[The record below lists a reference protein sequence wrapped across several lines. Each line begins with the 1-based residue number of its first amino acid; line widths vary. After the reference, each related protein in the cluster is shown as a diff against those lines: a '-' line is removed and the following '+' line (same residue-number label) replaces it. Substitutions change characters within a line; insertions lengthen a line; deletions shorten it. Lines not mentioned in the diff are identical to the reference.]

1 MASQQDIKNQRELNN
16 EQQRLVDQYGNL
28 LESQKSVNEQRT
40 EELRSTREIS
50 DEIRKQLGAVKE
62 NLDFKT
68 STRRILSEINKLS
81 EQNVDFSSKEKGFS
95 LDISNIQ
102 ERQKKL
108 AQTKLSLFRE
118 QSFVSSKI
126 TTLENEIKT
135 TEGEQ
140 KEILEEQLT
149 TFKRLERSL
158 YDQVESSD
166 SLTKNLSQAK
176 KAAQEINKVK
186 APKGFEFL
194 SDLTSKI
201 PGLGK
206 LSTPFKDAAVASKDT
221 AARMTKINL
230 AREQMGK
237 KAMFS
242 KSQIGLKSMSA
253 GFKALGPVIKSAF
266 GPLSIVLTIV
276 SAVKA
281 IFKAMMAGSKEVTG
295 FRKSFGVSR
304 DAAVEI
310 RDRTFEISEQAASFA
325 DTQGKVLILQKQ
337 ITEQLTL
344 VNQSLGTAID
354 FTRELGKEFG
364 SKLLVQ
370 SALLKDNIGLST
382 SAIGELQKETIRTGQ
397 DVEDLTKE
405 MEGTVAAT
413 SLTKGFM
420 LDVKQ
425 IMEEVTKI
433 QGELRLNFGN
443 SNTEIAKAVTQAKL
457 LGFELSDLQGP
468 ASKLLD
474 FESSIASEL
483 EAELLIGKNLNLE
496 KARQAALDG
505 DLVTLGQEI
514 TKQGVDY
521 TQLQKMNVIQRK
533 AFADAVG
540 LSVDQLAN
548 TLKKQEEYNA
558 LQQRAEMAGKRI
570 ANIENK
576 SMKEIYDDL
585 QKQGASEEKI
595 KEILG
600 ERLFATQ
607 KAEDA
612 QQKFNKALESV
623 KEKFAKIFDG
633 DAAEKFGD
641 GMIKFA
647 EFINKFVTSV
657 NKKGLG
663 RTIFFG
669 IDEEPSQKQVDK
681 ATQVL
686 TPAERQA
693 LNTGRNPGTSLH
705 GPKFAE
711 GGIVTKRVNNATI
724 GEAGPEAV
732 IPLNEFYRKFDEL
745 IAAVKQGGDV
755 YMDSTKVGTAMSV
768 GTYKVQ

>member
-1 MASQQDIKNQRELNN
+1 MALEGLGDDSLKRVVDIKNNIKETGDEVRNLNKEFKELGIQTVNLSGELSKINQSANKFADIQNLTAKGSKATVDAVKEENKQRNIA
-16 EQQRLVDQYGNL
+16 
-28 LESQKSVNEQRT
+28 
-40 EELRSTREIS
+40 REIS
-50 DEIRKQLGAVKE
+50 LQIEDLNKRALRANEKEAKVLYAQANALGNAKSNATSLADSFEQLSQDAASI
-62 NLDFKT
+62 D
-68 STRRILSEINKLS
+68 RRTEFFTGLSEVVKDIPGLRKLS
-81 EQNVDFSSKEKGFS
+81 GPFQEAAKASRQTVIDNAKRA
-95 LDISNIQ
+95 DI
-102 ERQKKL
+102 
-108 AQTKLSLFRE
+108 
-118 QSFVSSKI
+118 
-126 TTLENEIKT
+126 
-135 TEGEQ
+135 
-140 KEILEEQLT
+140 
-149 TFKRLERSL
+149 
-158 YDQVESSD
+158 
-166 SLTKNLSQAK
+166 
-176 KAAQEINKVK
+176 
-186 APKGFEFL
+186 
-194 SDLTSKI
+194 TSKI
-201 PGLGK
+201 GK
-206 LSTPFKDAAVASKDT
+206 LSKEELKTGKGLSKERLKQMGLADITGKSSGT
-221 AARMTKINL
+221 AAASTL
-230 AREQMGK
+230 K
-237 KAMFS
+237 KAMAENKARS
-242 KSQIGLKSMSA
+242 VGLAGMKA
-253 GFKALGPVIKSAF
+253 GFKALGPMIRAAF
-266 GPLSIVLTIV
+266 GPIGILLTVV

-281 IFKAMMAGSKEVTG
+281 IFKAMMAGSKEVTD

-325 DTQGKVLILQKQ
+325 DTQGEVLILQKQ
-337 ITEQLTL
+337 ITEQLAL
-344 VNQSLGTAID
+344 ANQSLGTAID
-354 FTRELGKEFG
+354 FTRELGREFG
-364 SKLLVQ
+364 GKLLVQ

-425 IMEEVTKI
+425 IMEEVTKV

-443 SNTEIAKAVTQAKL
+443 SNTELSKAVTQAKL

-483 EAELLIGKNLNLE
+483 EAELLTGKNLNLE

-521 TQLQKMNVIQRK
+521 TQLQEMNVVQRK

-548 TLKKQEEYNA
+548 TLKKQEEFNA

-623 KEKFAKIFDG
+623 KEKFTKMFDG

-641 GMIKFA
+641 GMIQFA

-669 IDEEPSQKQVDK
+669 IDEEPTEKQVK
-681 ATQVL
+681 QATQFNSL
-686 TPAERQA
+686 AEKNA
-693 LNTGRNPGTSLH
+693 MSAGRNPGATMPIGLKDFVLK
-705 GPKFAE
+705 PLDKDTITMA
-711 GGIVTKRVNNATI
+711 GGTKLGGNV
-724 GEAGPEAV
+724 EE
-732 IPLNEFYRKFDEL
+732 LLKEL
-745 IAAVKQGGDV
+745 ISAVKQGGDV

>member
-1 MASQQDIKNQRELNN
+1 MALEGLGDDSLKRVVDIKNNIKETGDEVRNLNKEFKELGLQTVSISGELSKINQSASKFADIQNLAAKGSKATVDAVKEENKQRNIA
-16 EQQRLVDQYGNL
+16 
-28 LESQKSVNEQRT
+28 
-40 EELRSTREIS
+40 REIS
-50 DEIRKQLGAVKE
+50 LQIEDLNKRALRANEKEAKIFLAQANALDNVKSNAISLADSFSGLAQDAASIDRRTEFFTGLSEVVKDIPGLRKLSGPFQEAAKAARETVISNAKASDIQGKLSGLSDKALKNGKGLTKE
-62 NLDFKT
+62 NLKQMKLTDITQGKT
-68 STRRILSEINKLS
+68 GPEAAKLLRNAKATTKTQS
-81 EQNVDFSSKEKGFS
+81 VG
-95 LDISNIQ
+95 
-102 ERQKKL
+102 L
-108 AQTKLSLFRE
+108 AGMK
-118 QSFVSSKI
+118 
-126 TTLENEIKT
+126 
-135 TEGEQ
+135 
-140 KEILEEQLT
+140 
-149 TFKRLERSL
+149 
-158 YDQVESSD
+158 
-166 SLTKNLSQAK
+166 
-176 KAAQEINKVK
+176 
-186 APKGFEFL
+186 
-194 SDLTSKI
+194 
-201 PGLGK
+201 
-206 LSTPFKDAAVASKDT
+206 
-221 AARMTKINL
+221 
-230 AREQMGK
+230 
-237 KAMFS
+237 
-242 KSQIGLKSMSA
+242 A
-253 GFKALGPVIKSAF
+253 GFKALGPMIRAAF
-266 GPLSIVLTIV
+266 GPIGIILTVV

-310 RDRTFEISEQAASFA
+310 RNRTFEIKEQAASFA
-325 DTQGKVLILQKQ
+325 DTQGKVVILQKQ

-344 VNQSLGTAID
+344 ANQSLGTAID

-364 SKLLVQ
+364 GKLLAQ

-443 SNTEIAKAVTQAKL
+443 SNAELAKAVTQAKL

-483 EAELLIGKNLNLE
+483 EAELLTGKNLNLE

-521 TQLQKMNVIQRK
+521 AQLQEMNVIQRK

-540 LSVDQLAN
+540 LSVDQLAD
-548 TLKKQEEYNA
+548 TLKKQEEFNG

-570 ANIENK
+570 ANIEKK

-585 QKQGASEEKI
+585 QKQGESEEKI

-600 ERLFATQ
+600 ERLFTAQ

-623 KEKFAKIFDG
+623 KEQFAKIFDG
-633 DAAEKFGD
+633 NAAEKFGD

-647 EFINKFVTSV
+647 EFINQFVTSV

-669 IDEEPSQKQVDK
+669 IDEEPTEKQKTRYSSKEEVVK
-681 ATQVL
+681 FN
-686 TPAERQA
+686 QA
-693 LNTGRNPGTSLH
+693 RLENQLQ
-705 GPKFAE
+705 
-711 GGIVTKRVNNATI
+711 TK
-724 GEAGPEAV
+724 PE
-732 IPLNEFYRKFDEL
+732 
-745 IAAVKQGGDV
+745 VKEQ
-755 YMDSTKVGTAMSV
+755 AMSKNQNQGKIINTQDFV
-768 GTYKVQ
+768 LKPLDKDTITMAGGTKLG